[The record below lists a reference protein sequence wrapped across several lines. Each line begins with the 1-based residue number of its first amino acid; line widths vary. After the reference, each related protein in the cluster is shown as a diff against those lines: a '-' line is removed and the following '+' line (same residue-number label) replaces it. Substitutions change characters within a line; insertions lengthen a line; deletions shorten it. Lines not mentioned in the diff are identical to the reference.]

1 MKEDASEKAKI
12 FVKENKKLLIERFA
26 GLDKFPSKE
35 DPFSIFMAGSPGAGK
50 TEFSKAMVDLLSD
63 TVRIDPDDIREML
76 PGYDGGN
83 SFLFQGAS
91 SLGVEKIYDSVLK
104 NKQNVILDGTLA
116 NYSVSLRNIERS
128 LNKNRK
134 IGIFYVYQD
143 PFIAWEFTKKRE
155 IVEGRKIPKDSF
167 IKSFFAS
174 RENVNEFKR
183 KFGEKIDIFVVEKNF
198 KNGVRNVFSDV
209 EDVDEKIKIEYSFKS
224 LNNKLC

>member
-1 MKEDASEKAKI
+1 MKEDVSERAKI

-35 DPFSIFMAGSPGAGK
+35 NPFSIFMAGSPGAGK
-50 TEFSKAMVDLLSD
+50 TEFSKAMVDLLLD

-76 PGYDGGN
+76 PKYDGGN

-116 NYSVSLRNIERS
+116 NYSASLRNIERS
-128 LNKNRK
+128 LAKNRK

-167 IKSFFAS
+167 VKSFFIS
-174 RENVNEFKR
+174 RENVNKFKK
-183 KFGEKIDIFVVEKNF
+183 KFGEKVDIFVVEKNF
-198 KNGVRNVFSDV
+198 ENGIKNVFSNVQDI
-209 EDVDEKIKIEYSFKS
+209 DKKIKMKYSFKS
-224 LNNKLC
+224 LNDKLC